1 MLLIKKEKADPKVK
15 AHEVGIHPE
24 LAALETLIY
33 PTSIQLKDRNALA
46 GRGMMQIDGM
56 GALLT
61 VFVWSTH
68 RVAPVRIT
76 EYSVTEQFFDGNL
89 NPIQA
94 KVSLGMQVLTVDD
107 LGFDHRAGE
116 LFMSYLERRESLA
129 KNGLQ
134 GGFELLGVDRSR
146 F

>member
-1 MLLIKKEKADPKVK
+1 LKEHNRQA
-15 AHEVGIHPE
+15 AQGIME
-24 LAALETLIY
+24 I
-33 PTSIQLKDRNALA
+33 A
-46 GRGMMQIDGM
+46 GMSS
-56 GALLT
+56 LLT
-61 VFVWSTH
+61 VFVWSAH

-76 EYSVTEQFFDGNL
+76 DYSVTEQFFDGNL

-94 KVSLGMQVLTVDD
+94 KVSLGMQVLTVAD

-116 LFMSYLERRESLA
+116 LFMAYLERREALA
-129 KNGLQ
+129 RRGLQ